1 MLNDIKMAVKKEEP
15 TTKESLDSKFL
26 LGNIS
31 HLPSRWQSWL
41 VRVQSGLI
49 LMSSFALI
57 IHQGPLGLL
66 LLVYAVQLVSFHEAT
81 EVAIIHT
88 KSDHLR
94 IWSWQLVLL
103 ANIYWMDPILTKYS
117 PETLGVIRE
126 PLCYTTYLILM
137 AWFLL
142 TIKDT
147 SDCLSNYCHFA
158 WTHMLILFT
167 TLQASLLL
175 HTLQYGMVWM
185 IFAMS
190 IITIN
195 DIAAYMCGFFCGSRS
210 LIVLSPKKT
219 VEGFLGGGLL
229 TLVLGPCY
237 GYFLMQF
244 PWLLCPTSGLTVIDC
259 DPETNPLFSG
269 SLPPFILHC
278 AAISLF
284 ASFFGPTA
292 GFLCSGF
299 KRACNRKN
307 FGSLIPGHGGVLDR
321 CDCMFLMA
329 SASYIYLKHFVYIT

>member
-1 MLNDIKMAVKKEEP
+1 MKNEEKE
-15 TTKESLDSKFL
+15 KENMSSTFI

-31 HLPSRWQSWL
+31 HLPTRWQSWL
-41 VRVQSGLI
+41 VRGQSGII
-49 LMSSFALI
+49 LMASFYLI
-57 IHQGPLGLL
+57 VGLGPLGLL
-66 LLVYAVQLVSFHEAT
+66 LLTYLVQLTAFHEAT
-81 EVAIIHT
+81 EVAIHIT
-88 KSDHLR
+88 KTNDLR
-94 IWSWQLVLL
+94 IWSWQLLLL
-103 ANIYWMDPILTKYS
+103 ANIFWMDPILAKYS
-117 PETLGVIRE
+117 PATLERLKE
-126 PLCYTTYLILM
+126 PICLMTYLSLLV
-137 AWFLL
+137 WFLFS
-142 TIKDT
+142 IKDV
-147 SDCLSNYCHFA
+147 SNCLTKYCHFA
-158 WTHMLILFT
+158 MTHILILFT
-167 TLQASLLL
+167 TFQASLILA
-175 HTLQYGMVWM
+175 TLQYGMVWY
-185 IFAMS
+185 IFGMS